1 MRECSAKEAMPV
13 HNATYF
19 ISFYH
24 FLQESTIKIK
34 TFITKILTE
43 GGSTATH
50 SKSIS
55 GWTLDRWTGSCLD
68 TVKIFFDSDC
78 DDVGKEKARLK
89 RQCQCS
95 CQLAA
100 STAAAQHLSCSINCY
115 SSTSQDKR
123 S

>member
-55 GWTLDRWTGSCLD
+55 GWTLDRWTGSYLD

-78 DDVGKEKARLK
+78 DKMEERRKLG
-89 RQCQCS
+89 
-95 CQLAA
+95 
-100 STAAAQHLSCSINCY
+100 
-115 SSTSQDKR
+115 
-123 S
+123 